1 MKPTPIA
8 ETVTGLFLQWIAP
21 MVFIGLFLLIA
32 AGFLAFFGAVMAFVF
47 VITFVIK
54 EAALMIGLSSQIT
67 AVLMTASVFLSIWG
81 AFNLFCLWRYKFNQ
95 HS

>member
-54 EAALMIGLSSQIT
+54 EVALMIGLSFQIT